1 MIYFIPYFNFFE
13 LFYTNKFFIYLIVTI
28 IMVTI
33 SHIVNKLVD
42 ERIYLH
48 EALSHGIASYGS
60 VAKHLKPEIEKE
72 VGREVEHFAI
82 VTALR
87 RYAEKLTTRFNEVKF
102 DANFSEVNLKTNI
115 IDINVLKTQDL
126 FDKLKKFYDLINFE
140 KGDILHVIYGRTHV
154 AIVTNERY
162 KEKILSLLQNQK
174 IKKIEEDLV
183 ELSFTVGKER
193 IEEPGVLFKLTRSL
207 AWENINVI
215 EIISVDLEVTFI
227 INKKDANKAYNAL
240 ERLITNG
247 VP

>member
-1 MIYFIPYFNFFE
+1 
-13 LFYTNKFFIYLIVTI
+13 
-28 IMVTI
+28 MVTI
-33 SHIVNKLVD
+33 SHIVNKMVD

-48 EALSHGIASYGS
+48 EALSKGIASYGS

-72 VGREVEHFAI
+72 LNREVDHFAI

-87 RYAEKLTTRFNEVKF
+87 RYAEKLTARFNDIQF
-102 DANFSEVNLKTNI
+102 DTKFSEVNLKTHI

-126 FDKLKKFYDLINFE
+126 FDKLKRFYDLINYE

-162 KEKILSLLQNQK
+162 KEKMLNLLQNQK
-174 IKKIEEDLV
+174 IKKIEENLV
-183 ELSFTVGKER
+183 ALSFTVGKNR
-193 IEEPGVLFKLTRSL
+193 IEAPGVLFKLTRSL

-227 INKKDANKAYNAL
+227 VDKRDAVKGYNAL
-240 ERLITNG
+240 EKLII
-247 VP
+247 

>member
-1 MIYFIPYFNFFE
+1 
-13 LFYTNKFFIYLIVTI
+13 
-28 IMVTI
+28 MVTI

-48 EALSHGIASYGS
+48 EALSKGIASYGS

-72 VGREVEHFAI
+72 LKREVDHFAI

-87 RYAEKLTTRFNEVKF
+87 RYSEKLTTRFNDITF
-102 DANFSEVNLKTNI
+102 DTKYSEVNLKTHI
-115 IDINVLKTQDL
+115 IDINVLKTQEL
-126 FDKLKKFYDLINFE
+126 FDKLKRFYDLINYE

-162 KEKILSLLQNQK
+162 KEKILNLLQNQK
-174 IKKIEEDLV
+174 IKKIEENLV
-183 ELSFTVGKER
+183 ALSFTVGKER
-193 IEEPGVLFKLTRSL
+193 IEEPGVLFKITRSL

-227 INKKDANKAYNAL
+227 VDKKDAIKGYNAL
-240 ERLITNG
+240 EKLII
-247 VP
+247 